1 MSWTLNPNVVRRG
14 RCRRRSAR
22 SWGGIAHREAR
33 AEIESWPG
41 YRATPLLS
49 ANRLASR
56 LGLGSVFVK
65 DESGRFGLGSFKA
78 LGGAYGVRHVTRGR
92 GTGRARTTGGWRAPG
107 AARV

>member
-1 MSWTLNPNVVRRG
+1 MSWTLNPNVAPRG
-14 RCRRRSAR
+14 PYPKALSAIFGR
-22 SWGGIAHREAR
+22 DAHREAR

-78 LGGAYGVRHVTRGR
+78 LGGAYG
-92 GTGRARTTGGWRAPG
+92 
-107 AARV
+107 